1 MLMAMA
7 SFIGKYALR
16 QAIEK
21 VVVEQAERM
30 IVEQL
35 ADELMDVLERKA
47 AMKPRIL
54 GIESET
60 WYMFHMAK
68 EQYWIQA
75 NRFLADQMEERMR
88 RAYTDVAG
96 TAKVP
101 PFALTVAPTDE
112 GLIFNFRKSARSEGY
127 DRALCREAAI
137 TAVKGS
143 MKAYIRMAAAGIPI
157 EG

>member
-16 QAIEK
+16 QAIEQ
-21 VVVEQAERM
+21 VVVEQAEQM
-30 IVEQL
+30 VVEQL

-47 AMKPRIL
+47 ATKPRIL

-68 EQYWIQA
+68 EQSWTQA
-75 NRFLADQMEERMR
+75 NRFLADQMDERMR
-88 RAYTDVAG
+88 RAYMDVTG
-96 TAKVP
+96 VAKAP
-101 PFALTVAPTDE
+101 PFALTTAPTED
-112 GLIFNFRKSARSEGY
+112 GLVLNFRKAPRSVGY

-137 TAVKGS
+137 NAVKGS
-143 MKAYIRMAAAGIPI
+143 MKAYVRMAAAGIPI

>member
-16 QAIEK
+16 QAIEQ
-21 VVVEQAERM
+21 VVVEQVERM
-30 IVEQL
+30 AVEQL
-35 ADELMDVLERKA
+35 ADELMEVLERKA
-47 AMKPRIL
+47 MMKPRIL
-54 GIESET
+54 GVESET

-68 EQYWIQA
+68 EQYWVQA
-75 NRFLADQMEERMR
+75 NRFLADQMDERMR
-88 RAYTDVAG
+88 RAYADVAG
-96 TAKVP
+96 SARVP

-112 GLIFNFRKSARSEGY
+112 GLIFNFRKAARSEGY

-137 TAVKGS
+137 TAVRVS
-143 MKAYIRMAAAGIPI
+143 MRSYLRMAASGITI